1 MSNSRNISIVL
12 RTRFGRLT
20 LVYEGESLRAIRFG
34 GYGRDASAQGI
45 EILSGGPPNPD
56 ARSLIKDMK
65 HYFSGQ
71 PGGFSAEPDIEE
83 YSDFQ
88 RAVWRTTSAIPHGQT
103 LSYGQIA
110 SELGRRKGARAVG
123 NALGMN
129 PFPIVIPCHR
139 VIGRD
144 GALTGFGGGIA
155 WKRALLGLE
164 KGQIE
169 LFKGGTPG
177 QDKAVRNTLSI
188 AVDNS
193 LLRNCDGLFLLDH
206 FLGG

>member
-1 MSNSRNISIVL
+1 MSTSRNISIVL

-20 LVYEGESLRAIRFG
+20 LVYEGKSLRAIRFG
-34 GYGRDASAQGI
+34 GYERDPSTEGI
-45 EILSGGPPNPD
+45 EILNGGPPNGD
-56 ARSLIKDMK
+56 ARSMIRDLKR
-65 HYFSGQ
+65 YFSGK
-71 PGGFSAEPDIEE
+71 PGGFSTEPDIRE

-88 RAVWRTTSAIPHGQT
+88 KAVWRATSAIPYGQT
-103 LSYGQIA
+103 RSYGQVA
-110 SELGRRKGARAVG
+110 SELGRRNGARAVG

-139 VIGRD
+139 VIGSD

-169 LFKGGTPG
+169 LF
-177 QDKAVRNTLSI
+177 
-188 AVDNS
+188 
-193 LLRNCDGLFLLDH
+193 
-206 FLGG
+206 

>member
-1 MSNSRNISIVL
+1 MSTSRNISIVL

-20 LVYEGESLRAIRFG
+20 LVYDAESLKAIKFG
-34 GYGRDASAQGI
+34 GYGRDPSSEGI
-45 EILSGGPPNPD
+45 EIVNGGPPNPD
-56 ARSLIKDMK
+56 ARSLIRDLK
-65 HYFSGQ
+65 HYFSGH
-71 PGGFSAEPDIEE
+71 PEGFSSELDLGE

-88 RAVWRTTSAIPHGQT
+88 RGVWRETSAIPYGQT
-103 LSYGQIA
+103 RSYGQIA
-110 SELGRRKGARAVG
+110 SELGRRNGARAVG
-123 NALGMN
+123 HALGRN

-169 LFKGGTPG
+169 MF
-177 QDKAVRNTLSI
+177 
-188 AVDNS
+188 
-193 LLRNCDGLFLLDH
+193 
-206 FLGG
+206 